1 MRQDDLM
8 VEDSVY
14 KTQHNCKW
22 KWNIAIIESIVFS
35 QSHSQTAANHA
46 TISNIIVFILRLS
59 TVGSIYCGM
68 NLICCFVLLM
78 YLLKCCFLWEW
89 WQARQM
95 MTSIQLPLGSPFVDM
110 YSCRLVAW
118 KRHILRCL
126 YLVPFEFVPTLGFVD
141 EATGMA
147 WVVPGCF
154 SVLIDIALTYS

>member
-1 MRQDDLM
+1 
-8 VEDSVY
+8 
-14 KTQHNCKW
+14 
-22 KWNIAIIESIVFS
+22 
-35 QSHSQTAANHA
+35 
-46 TISNIIVFILRLS
+46 
-59 TVGSIYCGM
+59 
-68 NLICCFVLLM
+68 
-78 YLLKCCFLWEW
+78 
-89 WQARQM
+89 M

-154 SVLIDIALTYS
+154 SVLIDIALTTPSNVPAHSLLQPYRPQLFKFDSVNFPMHPPPSQKFKIINVNISNVNIYTFDSLASESRH